1 MSDPVPFTVETQQL
15 MVACESRGPSDGTPV
30 LLLHG
35 WPDDLRTWD
44 AVAGPLA
51 EEGFR
56 VIVPFLRGF
65 GPTRFRDAS
74 TPRTGQPSAL
84 ACDARQLLDGLGLP
98 RVTVVGHDW
107 GARAAYVLAALWPE
121 RVERL
126 ITLAVGYET
135 GIKPGSQT
143 GLFAAACLLVS
154 MVLASERGR
163 EALLENRRGLCEF
176 LWRTWSPTWRFTEA
190 QFMRTAQSWENPAWV
205 EITLHSYRM
214 RWGNAPADPMFAELE
229 ARMNEHPPISV
240 PTVQLHGAQDG
251 AALADAVKDQEKSF
265 PSGYRRRILPEA
277 GHFIPRE
284 CPLEVV
290 KTTGAR
296 MIVFIGQ

>member
-1 MSDPVPFTVETQQL
+1 MSDPVLSIVETEQL
-15 MVACESRGPSDGTPV
+15 MVACESRGPSNAPPV

-35 WPDDLRTWD
+35 WPDDVRTWD
-44 AVAGPLA
+44 GVAGQLA
-51 EEGFR
+51 EKGFR
-56 VIVPFLRGF
+56 VLVPFLRGF
-65 GPTRFRDAS
+65 GPTRFREAS
-74 TPRTGQPSAL
+74 TSRTGQPSAL
-84 ACDARQLLDGLGLP
+84 ACDARQLLDAFGLP

-135 GIKPGSQT
+135 GIKPGWQ
-143 GLFAAACLLVS
+143 LDYAQQRAYWYQWFF
-154 MVLASERGR
+154 ASERGR
-163 EALLENRRGLCEF
+163 EALLENRRGFCEF

-190 QFMRTAQSWENPAWV
+190 EFLRTAQSWENPDWV

-214 RWGNAPADPMFAELE
+214 RWGNAPADPKFAELE

-265 PSGYRRRILPEA
+265 PNGYRRRIVPEA

-290 KTTGAR
+290 KTILTED
-296 MIVFIGQ
+296 